1 MFQQMS
7 PIPTSLP
14 IAESRM
20 RKASGRYNAEGDKK
34 QVEMKILYLRDKKDV
49 ARNIRLLALLEMKKR
64 HAVGTLSSRR
74 VTRVSREIRATRE
87 SEGAVQKN

>member
-20 RKASGRYNAEGDKK
+20 RKASGRYNAEGDEK

-64 HAVGTLSSRR
+64 HAVGTLSSR
-74 VTRVSREIRATRE
+74 VTRVSREIRAMRE